1 MKRQEAA
8 GVSKHRIIVIG
19 AGPAGMMAAI
29 KAAETS
35 ESMGGT
41 AEVLLLEKMKK
52 PGRKMMITGKG
63 RCNITNAADVPEII
77 KNIQGNGRFL
87 FSSMKAF
94 DNRAVIDFFEEQGVA
109 TKVERGQRVF
119 PVSDKAQDVVDAM
132 VGRLHELGVKLETD
146 AAVKDILTEEGKVRG
161 VRLKSGAIYKA
172 EVVILAVGGASYPGT
187 GSSGD
192 GYAMAEALGHDVVS
206 VRPSLVPL
214 TVEEDWV
221 KDVQG
226 LSLRNVRA
234 ELLVD
239 GKAELSLFGEMMFT
253 HYGVTGPVILS
264 VSRTA
269 SGYLVEG
276 GHFLELSL
284 NLKPALS
291 EEKLEARLQR
301 DFEKY
306 QRKELKNGL
315 VELLPHKLIEPVL
328 DAAYLP
334 SDKPVHQLTVEERR
348 RLVHTLQH
356 LVLTVTGTR
365 PLAEAIVTVGGVSVK
380 EIEPR
385 TMESKLVKGLYLAGE
400 VVDVD
405 AFTGGYN
412 LQAAF
417 SMGAAAGCWSIWNL
431 E

>member
-1 MKRQEAA
+1 MEQ
-8 GVSKHRIIVIG
+8 RIIVIG

-35 ESMGGT
+35 ESMGGI
-41 AEVLLLEKMKK
+41 AEVMLLEKMKK

-63 RCNITNAADVPEII
+63 RCNITNAADMPEII

-119 PVSDKAQDVVDAM
+119 PVSDKAQDVVEAM
-132 VGRLHELGVKLETD
+132 VSRLHELGVKVATD
-146 AAVKDILTEEGKVRG
+146 SAVKDILVEAGRVKG
-161 VRLKSGAIYKA
+161 VRLKSGAIHKA
-172 EVVILAVGGASYPGT
+172 DAVILAVGGASYPGT

-192 GYAMAEALGHDVVS
+192 GYAMAETLGHTIVP

-214 TVEEDWV
+214 TTEEEWV
-221 KDVQG
+221 QEVQG

-239 GKAELSLFGEMMFT
+239 GKTELSLFGEMMFT

-264 VSRTA
+264 MSRTA
-269 SGYLVEG
+269 SGYLLAG
-276 GHFLELSL
+276 SHFLELSL

-315 VELLPHKLIEPVL
+315 VDLIPHKLIEPVL
-328 DAAYLP
+328 DAAYLA
-334 SDKPVHQLTVEERR
+334 SDKPVHQVTVEERK

-356 LVLTVTGTR
+356 LVLTISGTR
-365 PLAEAIVTVGGVSVK
+365 PLAEAIVTAGGVSVK
-380 EIEPR
+380 EIDPR
-385 TMESKLVKGLYLAGE
+385 SMESKLVKGFYLAGE

-417 SMGAAAGCWSIWNL
+417 SMGAAAGCWSVWNL
-431 E
+431 EQG

>member
-1 MKRQEAA
+1 M
-8 GVSKHRIIVIG
+8 SKHRIIVIG

-132 VGRLHELGVKLETD
+132 VSRLHELGVKLETD
-146 AAVKDILTEEGKVRG
+146 AAVKDILTEEGKARG
-161 VRLKSGAIYKA
+161 VRLKSGAIYKSDA
-172 EVVILAVGGASYPGT
+172 VILAVGGASYPGT

-192 GYAMAEALGHDVVS
+192 GYAMAEALGHDVVP

-214 TVEEDWV
+214 TVEEEWV

-264 VSRTA
+264 MSRTA
-269 SGYLVEG
+269 SGYLMEG
-276 GHFLELSL
+276 SHFLELSL

-315 VELLPHKLIEPVL
+315 VDLLPHKLIEPVL

-334 SDKPVHQLTVEERR
+334 SDKPVHQVTVEERR
-348 RLVHTLQH
+348 WLVHTLQH
-356 LVLTVTGTR
+356 LVLTIAGTR
-365 PLAEAIVTVGGVSVK
+365 PLAEAIVTVGGISVK

>member
-1 MKRQEAA
+1 M
-8 GVSKHRIIVIG
+8 SKHRIIVIG

-132 VGRLHELGVKLETD
+132 VSRLHELGVKLETD
-146 AAVKDILTEEGKVRG
+146 AAVKDILTEEGKARG
-161 VRLKSGAIYKA
+161 VRLKSGAIYKSDA
-172 EVVILAVGGASYPGT
+172 VILAVGGASYPGT

-192 GYAMAEALGHDVVS
+192 GYAMAEALGHDVVP

-214 TVEEDWV
+214 TVEEEWV

-226 LSLRNVRA
+226 LSLKNVRA

-264 VSRTA
+264 MSRTA
-269 SGYLVEG
+269 SGSLMEG
-276 GHFLELSL
+276 SHFLELSM

-315 VELLPHKLIEPVL
+315 VDLLPHKLIEPVL
-328 DAAYLP
+328 DAAYLAT
-334 SDKPVHQLTVEERR
+334 DKPVHQVTVEERR

-356 LVLTVTGTR
+356 LVLTITGTR

-417 SMGAAAGCWSIWNL
+417 SMGAAAGCWSVWNL

>member
-1 MKRQEAA
+1 M
-8 GVSKHRIIVIG
+8 SKHRIIVIG

-35 ESMGGT
+35 ESMGGN

-94 DNRAVIDFFEEQGVA
+94 DNRAVMDFFEEQGVA

-172 EVVILAVGGASYPGT
+172 DAVILAVGGASYPGT

-192 GYAMAEALGHDVVS
+192 GYAMAEALGHDVVP

-214 TVEEDWV
+214 TVEEEWV

-264 VSRTA
+264 MSRTA
-269 SGYLVEG
+269 SGYLMEG
-276 GHFLELSL
+276 SHFLELSL

-315 VELLPHKLIEPVL
+315 VDLLPHKLIEPVL

-334 SDKPVHQLTVEERR
+334 SDKPVHQVTVEERR

-356 LVLTVTGTR
+356 LVLTIAGTR
-365 PLAEAIVTVGGVSVK
+365 PLAEAIVTVGGISVK

>member
-1 MKRQEAA
+1 MEQ
-8 GVSKHRIIVIG
+8 RIIIIG
-19 AGPAGMMAAI
+19 GGPAGMMAAI
-29 KAAETS
+29 KAAETN
-35 ESMGGT
+35 ESMGGQV
-41 AEVLLLEKMKK
+41 EILLLEKMKR

-77 KNIQGNGRFL
+77 KNIHGNGRFL
-87 FSSMKAF
+87 FSSMQAF

-109 TKVERGQRVF
+109 VKVERGQRVF

-132 VGRLHELGVKLETD
+132 VSRLHELGVKIETE
-146 AAVKDILTEEGKVRG
+146 AAVKDILTEEGKVKG

-172 EVVILAVGGASYPGT
+172 DAVILAVGGASYPGT

-192 GYAMAEALGHDVVS
+192 GYEMARALGHSIVPI
-206 VRPSLVPL
+206 RPSLVPL
-214 TVEEDWV
+214 TTEEEWV
-221 KDVQG
+221 QEVQG

-239 GKAELSLFGEMMFT
+239 GRSEMSLFGEMMFT

-264 VSRTA
+264 MSREA
-269 SGYLVEG
+269 SGFLAEG
-276 GHFLELSL
+276 EHFIELSL

-315 VELLPHKLIEPVL
+315 VDLLPHKLIEPVL
-328 DAAYLP
+328 DAAYLAP
-334 SDKPVHQLTVEERR
+334 DKPVHQVTVEERK

-356 LVLTVTGTR
+356 LVLTITGTR

-385 TMESKLVKGLYLAGE
+385 SMESKLVKGLYLAGE

>member
-1 MKRQEAA
+1 M
-8 GVSKHRIIVIG
+8 SKHRIIVIG

>member
-1 MKRQEAA
+1 MEQ
-8 GVSKHRIIVIG
+8 RIIIIG
-19 AGPAGMMAAI
+19 GGPAGMMAAI
-29 KAAETS
+29 KAAETN
-35 ESMGGT
+35 ESMGGQV
-41 AEVLLLEKMKK
+41 EILLLEKMKR

-77 KNIQGNGRFL
+77 KNIHGNGRFL
-87 FSSMKAF
+87 FSSMQAF

-109 TKVERGQRVF
+109 VKVERGQRVF

-132 VGRLHELGVKLETD
+132 VSRLHELGVKIETE
-146 AAVKDILTEEGKVRG
+146 AAVKDILTEEGKVKG

-172 EVVILAVGGASYPGT
+172 DAVILAVGGASYPGT

-192 GYAMAEALGHDVVS
+192 GYEMARALGHSIVPI
-206 VRPSLVPL
+206 RPSLVPL
-214 TVEEDWV
+214 TTEEEWV
-221 KDVQG
+221 QEVQG

-239 GKAELSLFGEMMFT
+239 GRSEMSLFGEMMFT

-264 VSRTA
+264 MSREA
-269 SGYLVEG
+269 SGFLAEG
-276 GHFLELSL
+276 EHFIELSL

-315 VELLPHKLIEPVL
+315 VDLLPHKLIEPVL
-328 DAAYLP
+328 DAAYLAP
-334 SDKPVHQLTVEERR
+334 DKPVHQVTVEERK

-356 LVLTVTGTR
+356 LVLTITGTR
-365 PLAEAIVTVGGVSVK
+365 PLTEAIVTVGGVSVK

-385 TMESKLVKGLYLAGE
+385 SMESKLVKGLYLAGE

>member
-1 MKRQEAA
+1 M
-8 GVSKHRIIVIG
+8 SKHRIIVIG
-19 AGPAGMMAAI
+19 AGPAGMMAAV

-119 PVSDKAQDVVDAM
+119 PVSDKAQDVVNAM

-172 EVVILAVGGASYPGT
+172 DAVILAVGGASYPGT

-192 GYAMAEALGHDVVS
+192 GYAMAEALGHDVVP

-214 TVEEDWV
+214 TVEEEWV

-264 VSRTA
+264 MSRTA
-269 SGYLVEG
+269 SGYLMEG
-276 GHFLELSL
+276 SHFLELSL

-315 VELLPHKLIEPVL
+315 VDLLPHKLIEPVL

-334 SDKPVHQLTVEERR
+334 SDKPVHQVTVEERR

-356 LVLTVTGTR
+356 LVLTIAGTR

>member
-1 MKRQEAA
+1 MEQ
-8 GVSKHRIIVIG
+8 RIIVIG

-35 ESMGGT
+35 ESMGGI
-41 AEVLLLEKMKK
+41 AEVMLLEKMKK

-119 PVSDKAQDVVDAM
+119 PVSDKAQDVVEAM
-132 VGRLHELGVKLETD
+132 VSRLHELGVKVATD
-146 AAVKDILTEEGKVRG
+146 SAVKDILVEAGRVKG
-161 VRLKSGAIYKA
+161 VRLKSGAIHKA
-172 EVVILAVGGASYPGT
+172 DAVILAVGGASYPGT

-192 GYAMAEALGHDVVS
+192 GYAMAETLGHTIVP

-214 TVEEDWV
+214 TTEEEWV
-221 KDVQG
+221 QEVQG

-234 ELLVD
+234 ELLVE
-239 GKAELSLFGEMMFT
+239 GKTELSLFGEMMFT

-264 VSRTA
+264 MSRTA
-269 SGYLVEG
+269 SGYLLAG
-276 GHFLELSL
+276 SHFLELSL

-315 VELLPHKLIEPVL
+315 VDLLPHKLIEPVL
-328 DAAYLP
+328 DAAYLA
-334 SDKPVHQLTVEERR
+334 SDKPVHQVTVEERK

-356 LVLTVTGTR
+356 LVLTISGTR
-365 PLAEAIVTVGGVSVK
+365 PLAEAIVTAGGVSVK
-380 EIEPR
+380 EIDPR
-385 TMESKLVKGLYLAGE
+385 SMESKLVKGFYLAGE

-417 SMGAAAGCWSIWNL
+417 SMGAAAGCWSVWNL
-431 E
+431 EQG

>member
-1 MKRQEAA
+1 MEQ
-8 GVSKHRIIVIG
+8 RIIVIG

-35 ESMGGT
+35 ESMGGI
-41 AEVLLLEKMKK
+41 AEVMLLEKMKK

-119 PVSDKAQDVVDAM
+119 PVSDKAQDVVEAM
-132 VGRLHELGVKLETD
+132 VSRLHELGVKVATD
-146 AAVKDILTEEGKVRG
+146 SAVKDILVEAGRVKG
-161 VRLKSGAIYKA
+161 VRLKSGAIHKA
-172 EVVILAVGGASYPGT
+172 DAVILAVGGASYPGT

-192 GYAMAEALGHDVVS
+192 GYAMAEALGHTIVP

-214 TVEEDWV
+214 TTEEEWV
-221 KDVQG
+221 QEVQG

-239 GKAELSLFGEMMFT
+239 GKTELSLFGEMMFT

-264 VSRTA
+264 MSRTA
-269 SGYLVEG
+269 SGYLLAG
-276 GHFLELSL
+276 SHFLELSL

-315 VELLPHKLIEPVL
+315 VDLLTHKLIEPVL
-328 DAAYLP
+328 DAAYLA
-334 SDKPVHQLTVEERR
+334 SDKPVHQVTVEERK

-356 LVLTVTGTR
+356 LVLTISGTR
-365 PLAEAIVTVGGVSVK
+365 PLAEAIVTAGGVSVK
-380 EIEPR
+380 EIDPR
-385 TMESKLVKGLYLAGE
+385 SMESKLVKGFYLAGE

-417 SMGAAAGCWSIWNL
+417 SMGAAAGCWSVWNL
-431 E
+431 EQG

>member
-1 MKRQEAA
+1 MK
-8 GVSKHRIIVIG
+8 KIIVIG

-29 KAAETS
+29 KAAENGADVTI
-35 ESMGGT
+35 
-41 AEVLLLEKMKK
+41 LEKMKR
-52 PGRKMMITGKG
+52 PGKKMLITGKG
-63 RCNITNAADVPEII
+63 RCNITNAATVPEII
-77 KNIQGNGRFL
+77 KNIHGNGKFL
-87 FSSMKAF
+87 NSSMRAY
-94 DNRAVIDFFEEQGVA
+94 DNEDVIYFFESQGVP

-132 VGRLHELGVKLETD
+132 VSRLHELGVKLETD

-172 EVVILAVGGASYPGT
+172 EAVILAVGGASYPGT

-192 GYAMAEALGHDVVS
+192 GYAMAEALGHDVVP

-214 TVEEDWV
+214 TVEEEWV

-264 VSRTA
+264 MSRAA
-269 SGYLVEG
+269 SGYLMEG
-276 GHFLELSL
+276 SHFLELSL

-315 VELLPHKLIEPVL
+315 VDLLPHKLIEPVL

-334 SDKPVHQLTVEERR
+334 SDKPVHQVTVEERR

-356 LVLTVTGTR
+356 LVLTIAGTR
-365 PLAEAIVTVGGVSVK
+365 PLAEAIVTVGGISVK

>member
-1 MKRQEAA
+1 MEQ
-8 GVSKHRIIVIG
+8 RIIVIG

-35 ESMGGT
+35 ESMGGI
-41 AEVLLLEKMKK
+41 AEVMLLEKMKK

-119 PVSDKAQDVVDAM
+119 PVSDKAQDVVEAM
-132 VGRLHELGVKLETD
+132 VSRLHELGVKIATD
-146 AAVKDILTEEGKVRG
+146 SAVKDILVEAGRVKG
-161 VRLKSGAIYKA
+161 VRLKSGAIHKA
-172 EVVILAVGGASYPGT
+172 DAVILAVGGASYPGT

-192 GYAMAEALGHDVVS
+192 GYAMAEALGHTIVP

-214 TVEEDWV
+214 TTEEEWV
-221 KDVQG
+221 QEVQG

-239 GKAELSLFGEMMFT
+239 GKTEFSLFGEMMFT

-264 VSRTA
+264 MSRTA
-269 SGYLVEG
+269 SGYLLAG
-276 GHFLELSL
+276 SHFLELSL

-315 VELLPHKLIEPVL
+315 VDLLPHKLIEPVL
-328 DAAYLP
+328 DAAYLA
-334 SDKPVHQLTVEERR
+334 SDKPVHQVTVEERK

-356 LVLTVTGTR
+356 LVLTISGTR
-365 PLAEAIVTVGGVSVK
+365 PLAEAIVTAGGVSVK
-380 EIEPR
+380 EIDPR
-385 TMESKLVKGLYLAGE
+385 SMESKLVKGFYLAGE

-417 SMGAAAGCWSIWNL
+417 SMGAAAGCWSVWNL
-431 E
+431 EQG

>member
-1 MKRQEAA
+1 MEQ
-8 GVSKHRIIVIG
+8 RIIVIG

-35 ESMGGT
+35 ESMGGI
-41 AEVLLLEKMKK
+41 AEVMLLEKMKK

-63 RCNITNAADVPEII
+63 RCNITNAADMPEII

-119 PVSDKAQDVVDAM
+119 PVSDKAQDVVEAM
-132 VGRLHELGVKLETD
+132 VSRLHELGVKVATD
-146 AAVKDILTEEGKVRG
+146 SAVKDILVEAGRVKG
-161 VRLKSGAIYKA
+161 VRLKSGAIHKA
-172 EVVILAVGGASYPGT
+172 DAVILAVGGASYPGT

-192 GYAMAEALGHDVVS
+192 GYAMAEALGHTIVP

-214 TVEEDWV
+214 TTEEEWV
-221 KDVQG
+221 QEVQG

-264 VSRTA
+264 MSRTA
-269 SGYLVEG
+269 SGYLLAG
-276 GHFLELSL
+276 SHFLELSL

-315 VELLPHKLIEPVL
+315 VDLLPHKLIEPVL

-334 SDKPVHQLTVEERR
+334 SDKSVHQVTVEERR

-356 LVLTVTGTR
+356 LVLTISGTR
-365 PLAEAIVTVGGVSVK
+365 PLAEAIVTAGGVSVK
-380 EIEPR
+380 EIDPR
-385 TMESKLVKGLYLAGE
+385 SMESKLVKGFYLAGE

-417 SMGAAAGCWSIWNL
+417 SMGAAAGCWSVWNL
-431 E
+431 EQG

>member
-1 MKRQEAA
+1 MEQ
-8 GVSKHRIIVIG
+8 RIIVIG
-19 AGPAGMMAAI
+19 GGPAGMMAAI
-29 KAAETS
+29 KAAETN
-35 ESMGGT
+35 ESVGGQV
-41 AEVLLLEKMKK
+41 EILLLEKMKK

-94 DNRAVIDFFEEQGVA
+94 DNKDVISFFEEQGVA

-132 VGRLHELGVKLETD
+132 VSRLHELGVKVETE
-146 AAVKDILTEEGKVRG
+146 AAVKDILTEEGRVKG

-172 EVVILAVGGASYPGT
+172 DAVILAVGGASYPGT

-192 GYAMAEALGHDVVS
+192 GYEMARALGHSIVPI
-206 VRPSLVPL
+206 RPSLVPL
-214 TVEEDWV
+214 TTEEEWV
-221 KDVQG
+221 QEVQG

-239 GKAELSLFGEMMFT
+239 GKCEASLFGEMMFT

-264 VSRTA
+264 MSREA
-269 SGYLVEG
+269 SGFLAEG
-276 GHFLELSL
+276 GRFLELSL

-315 VELLPHKLIEPVL
+315 VDLLPHKLIEPVL

-334 SDKPVHQLTVEERR
+334 PDKPVHQVTVEERK

-356 LVLTVTGTR
+356 LVLTINGTR

-380 EIEPR
+380 EIDPR
-385 TMESKLVKGLYLAGE
+385 SMESKLVKGLYLAGE

>member
-1 MKRQEAA
+1 MEQ
-8 GVSKHRIIVIG
+8 RIIVIG

-35 ESMGGT
+35 ESMGGI
-41 AEVLLLEKMKK
+41 AEVMLLEKMKK

-119 PVSDKAQDVVDAM
+119 PVFDKAQDVVEAM
-132 VGRLHELGVKLETD
+132 VSRLHELGVKVATD
-146 AAVKDILTEEGKVRG
+146 SAVKDILVEAGRVKG
-161 VRLKSGAIYKA
+161 VRLKSGAIHKA
-172 EVVILAVGGASYPGT
+172 DAVILAVGGASYPGT

-192 GYAMAEALGHDVVS
+192 GYAMAETLGHTIVP

-214 TVEEDWV
+214 TTEEEWV
-221 KDVQG
+221 QEVQG

-239 GKAELSLFGEMMFT
+239 GKTELSLFGEMMFT

-264 VSRTA
+264 MSRTA
-269 SGYLVEG
+269 SGYLLAG
-276 GHFLELSL
+276 SHFLELSL

-315 VELLPHKLIEPVL
+315 VDLLPHKLIEPVL
-328 DAAYLP
+328 DAAYLA
-334 SDKPVHQLTVEERR
+334 SDKPVHQVTVEERK

-356 LVLTVTGTR
+356 LVLTISGTR
-365 PLAEAIVTVGGVSVK
+365 PLAEAIVTAGGVSVK
-380 EIEPR
+380 EIDPR
-385 TMESKLVKGLYLAGE
+385 SMESKLVKGFYLAGE

-417 SMGAAAGCWSIWNL
+417 SMGAAAGCWSVWNL
-431 E
+431 EQG

>member
-1 MKRQEAA
+1 M
-8 GVSKHRIIVIG
+8 SKHRIIVIG

-35 ESMGGT
+35 ESMGGN

-132 VGRLHELGVKLETD
+132 VSRLHELGVKLETD

-161 VRLKSGAIYKA
+161 VRLKSGAIYKSDA
-172 EVVILAVGGASYPGT
+172 VILAVGGASYPGT

-192 GYAMAEALGHDVVS
+192 GYAMAEALGHDVVP

-214 TVEEDWV
+214 TVEEEWV
-221 KDVQG
+221 KDLQG

-264 VSRTA
+264 MSRTA
-269 SGYLVEG
+269 SGYLMEG
-276 GHFLELSL
+276 SHFLELSL

-315 VELLPHKLIEPVL
+315 VDLLPHKLIEPVL

-334 SDKPVHQLTVEERR
+334 SDKPVHQVTVEERR

-356 LVLTVTGTR
+356 LVLTIAGTR

>member
-1 MKRQEAA
+1 MEQ
-8 GVSKHRIIVIG
+8 RIIVIG

-35 ESMGGT
+35 ESMGGI
-41 AEVLLLEKMKK
+41 AEVMLLEKMKK

-119 PVSDKAQDVVDAM
+119 PVSDKAQDVVEAM
-132 VGRLHELGVKLETD
+132 VSRLHELGVKIATD
-146 AAVKDILTEEGKVRG
+146 SAVKDILVEAGRVKG
-161 VRLKSGAIYKA
+161 VRLKSGAIHKA
-172 EVVILAVGGASYPGT
+172 DAVILAVGGASYPGT

-192 GYAMAEALGHDVVS
+192 GYAMAEALGHTIVP

-214 TVEEDWV
+214 TTEEEWV
-221 KDVQG
+221 QEVQG

-239 GKAELSLFGEMMFT
+239 GKTEFSLFGEMMFT

-264 VSRTA
+264 MSRTA
-269 SGYLVEG
+269 SGYLLAG
-276 GHFLELSL
+276 SHFLELSL

-306 QRKELKNGL
+306 QRKELRNGL
-315 VELLPHKLIEPVL
+315 VDLLPHKLIEPVL
-328 DAAYLP
+328 DAAYLA
-334 SDKPVHQLTVEERR
+334 SDKPVHQVTVEERK

-356 LVLTVTGTR
+356 LVLTISGTR
-365 PLAEAIVTVGGVSVK
+365 PLAEAIVTAGGVSVK
-380 EIEPR
+380 EIDPR
-385 TMESKLVKGLYLAGE
+385 SMESKLVKGFYLAGE

-417 SMGAAAGCWSIWNL
+417 SMGAAAGCWSVWNL
-431 E
+431 EQG

>member
-1 MKRQEAA
+1 M
-8 GVSKHRIIVIG
+8 SKHRVIVIG

-132 VGRLHELGVKLETD
+132 VSRLHELGVKLETD
-146 AAVKDILTEEGKVRG
+146 AAVKDILTEEGKARG
-161 VRLKSGAIYKA
+161 VRLKSGAIYKSDA
-172 EVVILAVGGASYPGT
+172 VILAVGGASYPGT

-192 GYAMAEALGHDVVS
+192 GYAMAEALGHDVVP

-214 TVEEDWV
+214 TVEEEWV

-226 LSLRNVRA
+226 LSLKNVRA

-264 VSRTA
+264 MSRTA
-269 SGYLVEG
+269 SGYLMEG
-276 GHFLELSL
+276 SHFHELSM

-315 VELLPHKLIEPVL
+315 VDLLPHKLIEPVL

-334 SDKPVHQLTVEERR
+334 SDKPVHQVTVEERR

-356 LVLTVTGTR
+356 LVLTIAGTR
-365 PLAEAIVTVGGVSVK
+365 PLAEAIVTVGGISVK

-417 SMGAAAGCWSIWNL
+417 SMGAAAGCWSVWNL

>member
-1 MKRQEAA
+1 MEQ
-8 GVSKHRIIVIG
+8 RIIVIG

-35 ESMGGT
+35 ESVGGI
-41 AEVLLLEKMKK
+41 AEVMLLEKMKK

-63 RCNITNAADVPEII
+63 RCNITNAADMPEII

-119 PVSDKAQDVVDAM
+119 PVSDKAQDVMEAM
-132 VGRLHELGVKLETD
+132 VSRLHELGVKVATD
-146 AAVKDILTEEGKVRG
+146 SAVKDILVEAGRVKG
-161 VRLKSGAIYKA
+161 VRLKSGAIHKA
-172 EVVILAVGGASYPGT
+172 DAVILAVGGASYPGT

-192 GYAMAEALGHDVVS
+192 GYAMAETLGHTIVP

-214 TVEEDWV
+214 TTEEEWV
-221 KDVQG
+221 QEVQG

-239 GKAELSLFGEMMFT
+239 GKTELSLFGEMMFT

-264 VSRTA
+264 MSRTA
-269 SGYLVEG
+269 SGYLLAG
-276 GHFLELSL
+276 SHFLELSL

-315 VELLPHKLIEPVL
+315 VDLLPHKLIEPVL
-328 DAAYLP
+328 DAAYLA
-334 SDKPVHQLTVEERR
+334 SDKPVHQVTVEERK

-356 LVLTVTGTR
+356 LVLTISGTR
-365 PLAEAIVTVGGVSVK
+365 PLAEAIVTAGGVSVK
-380 EIEPR
+380 EIDPR
-385 TMESKLVKGLYLAGE
+385 SMESKLVKGFYLAGE

-417 SMGAAAGCWSIWNL
+417 SMGAAAGCWSVWNL
-431 E
+431 EQG

>member
-1 MKRQEAA
+1 M
-8 GVSKHRIIVIG
+8 SKHRIIVIG

-132 VGRLHELGVKLETD
+132 VSRLHELGVKLETD

-161 VRLKSGAIYKA
+161 VRLKSGAIYKSDA
-172 EVVILAVGGASYPGT
+172 VILAVGGASYPGT

-192 GYAMAEALGHDVVS
+192 GYAMAEALGHDVVP

-214 TVEEDWV
+214 TVEEEWV

-264 VSRTA
+264 MSRAA
-269 SGYLVEG
+269 SGYLMEG
-276 GHFLELSL
+276 SHFLELSL

-315 VELLPHKLIEPVL
+315 VDLLPHKLIEPVL

-334 SDKPVHQLTVEERR
+334 SDKPVHQVTVEERR

>member
-1 MKRQEAA
+1 MER
-8 GVSKHRIIVIG
+8 RIIIIG

-29 KAAETS
+29 KAAETN
-35 ESMGGT
+35 ETMGSP
-41 AEVLLLEKMKK
+41 AEILLLEKMKK

-132 VGRLHELGVKLETD
+132 VSRLHELEVKIETE
-146 AAVKDILTEEGKVRG
+146 AAVKDILTEEGRVKG

-172 EVVILAVGGASYPGT
+172 EAVILAVGGASYPGT

-192 GYAMAEALGHDVVS
+192 GYEMAGNLGHHIIPI
-206 VRPSLVPL
+206 RPSLVPL
-214 TVEEDWV
+214 TTEEDWV
-221 KDVQG
+221 QEVQG

-239 GKAELSLFGEMMFT
+239 GKTELSLFGEMMFT

-264 VSRTA
+264 MSREA
-269 SGYLVEG
+269 SGYLTEG
-276 GHFLELSL
+276 GHFVELSL

-291 EEKLEARLQR
+291 EEKLEARIQR

-306 QRKELKNGL
+306 QRKELKNGMAD
-315 VELLPHKLIEPVL
+315 LLPHKLIEPVL
-328 DAAYLP
+328 DAAYLAP
-334 SDKPVHQLTVEERR
+334 DKPVHQVTVEERK

-356 LVLTVTGTR
+356 LVLTVSGTR

-380 EIEPR
+380 EIDPR
-385 TMESKLVKGLYLAGE
+385 SMESKLVKGLFLAGE

-417 SMGAAAGCWSIWNL
+417 SMGAAAGCWSVWNL

>member
-1 MKRQEAA
+1 M
-8 GVSKHRIIVIG
+8 SKHRVIVIG

-132 VGRLHELGVKLETD
+132 VSRLHELGVKLETD

-161 VRLKSGAIYKA
+161 VRLKSGAIYKSDA
-172 EVVILAVGGASYPGT
+172 VILAVGGASYPGT

-192 GYAMAEALGHDVVS
+192 GYAMAEALGHDVVP

-214 TVEEDWV
+214 TVEEEWV

-226 LSLRNVRA
+226 LSLKNVRA

-264 VSRTA
+264 MSRTA
-269 SGYLVEG
+269 SGYLMEG
-276 GHFLELSL
+276 SHFLELSM

-315 VELLPHKLIEPVL
+315 VDLLPHKLIEPVL
-328 DAAYLP
+328 DAAYLAT
-334 SDKPVHQLTVEERR
+334 DKPVHQVTVEERR

-356 LVLTVTGTR
+356 LVLTITGTR

>member
-1 MKRQEAA
+1 M
-8 GVSKHRIIVIG
+8 SKHRIIVIG

-35 ESMGGT
+35 ESMGGN

-132 VGRLHELGVKLETD
+132 VSRLHELGVKLETD

-161 VRLKSGAIYKA
+161 VRLKSGAIYKSDA
-172 EVVILAVGGASYPGT
+172 VILAVGGASYPGT

-192 GYAMAEALGHDVVS
+192 GYAMAEALGHDVVP

-214 TVEEDWV
+214 TVEEEWV

-264 VSRTA
+264 MSRTA
-269 SGYLVEG
+269 SGYLMEG
-276 GHFLELSL
+276 SHFLELSL

-315 VELLPHKLIEPVL
+315 VDLLPHKLIEPVL
-328 DAAYLP
+328 DEAYLAT
-334 SDKPVHQLTVEERR
+334 DKPVHQVTVEERR

-356 LVLTVTGTR
+356 LVLTITGTR

>member
-1 MKRQEAA
+1 MEQ
-8 GVSKHRIIVIG
+8 RIIVIG

-35 ESMGGT
+35 ESMGGI
-41 AEVLLLEKMKK
+41 AEVMLLEKMKK

-119 PVSDKAQDVVDAM
+119 PVSDKAQDVVEAM
-132 VGRLHELGVKLETD
+132 VSRLHELGVKVATD
-146 AAVKDILTEEGKVRG
+146 SAVKDILVEAGRVKG
-161 VRLKSGAIYKA
+161 VRLKSGAIHKA
-172 EVVILAVGGASYPGT
+172 DAVILAVGGASYPGT

-192 GYAMAEALGHDVVS
+192 GYAMAEALGHTIVP

-214 TVEEDWV
+214 TTEEEWV
-221 KDVQG
+221 QEVQG

-239 GKAELSLFGEMMFT
+239 GKTELSLFGEMMFT

-264 VSRTA
+264 MSRTA
-269 SGYLVEG
+269 SGYLLAG
-276 GHFLELSL
+276 SHFLELSL

-315 VELLPHKLIEPVL
+315 VDLLPHKLIEPVL
-328 DAAYLP
+328 DAAYLA
-334 SDKPVHQLTVEERR
+334 SDKPVHQVTVEERK

-356 LVLTVTGTR
+356 LVLTISGTR
-365 PLAEAIVTVGGVSVK
+365 PLAEAIVTAGGVSVK
-380 EIEPR
+380 EIDPR
-385 TMESKLVKGLYLAGE
+385 SMESKLVKGFYLAGE

-417 SMGAAAGCWSIWNL
+417 SMGAAAGCWSVWNL
-431 E
+431 EQG